1 MALVLIHGDPAYAQT
16 AAAAAR
22 LLVEAGRP
30 FTAPR
35 PAGAEACAQRSSR
48 GTKSLGSDPV

>member
-35 PAGAEACAQRSSR
+35 PAGAEACDQRSSG